1 MSHPLHSFAII
12 SFASS
17 PFIPTSSGHLVLSLI
32 ASTIR
37 GLFFLGERVPGTH
50 NYNHKSKQEKKKS
63 TLHQKKILF
72 LGYIKCSRDPNLRL
86 GSSSTLCTL
95 VIKPVPFLP
104 NTKDIDPRVRQSS
117 CFVNK
122 DGASS
127 PFSDTHL
134 DCLVTIRK
142 TLQQLK
148 SGRRGSALGMG
159 ICSTLHTINSFLKRA
174 DHLLL
179 FRVRSF

>member
-32 ASTIR
+32 AGTIR

-63 TLHQKKILF
+63 TLHQKKNLF
-72 LGYIKCSRDPNLRL
+72 LGYIKCSRDPNRRL

-104 NTKDIDPRVRQSS
+104 NTKYIVSS
-117 CFVNK
+117 GNIILSGKIIFC
-122 DGASS
+122 SWML
-127 PFSDTHL
+127 PFFSENESILKSNDLFDAHQNEL
-134 DCLVTIRK
+134 CSCRK
-142 TLQQLK
+142 T
-148 SGRRGSALGMG
+148 RLGE
-159 ICSTLHTINSFLKRA
+159 RA
-174 DHLLL
+174 TT
-179 FRVRSF
+179 VY